1 MKTENVTW
9 TQSKIPREQRWKVLS
24 QKGAVIWL
32 TGLSGAG
39 KTTLAVGVEH
49 WLHQRDRH
57 CFVLDGDNL
66 RHGLCGNL
74 GFSESDRV
82 ENVRR
87 AGEAAKLIAE
97 SGIIAICALISP
109 FSAERNRLRAV
120 CAADGTPYA
129 EVFIST
135 PLEVCEERDAK
146 GLYKRA
152 RLGEIKMFTGIDS
165 PYEAPSAPDL
175 VIDTGQAS
183 IPDCVGLLGSHIL
196 DLTRLSPS

>member
-9 TQSKIPREQRWKVLS
+9 TQSKIPREQRWGSLS

-49 WLHQRDRH
+49 WLQQRGRH

-66 RHGLCGNL
+66 RHGLCGDL
-74 GFSESDRV
+74 GFSEADRV

-87 AGEAAKLIAE
+87 AGEAAKLMAE

-109 FSAERNRLRAV
+109 FAAERGRLRAV
-120 CAADGTPYA
+120 CEADGIPFA
-129 EVFIST
+129 EIFIST
-135 PLEVCEERDAK
+135 PLALCEERDVK

-165 PYEAPSAPDL
+165 PYESPEAPDL
-175 VIDTGQAS
+175 VINTGQ
-183 IPDCVGLLGSHIL
+183 ITIVEGIGLLGGHIH
-196 DLTRLSPS
+196 DLTQISPD

>member
-9 TQSKIPREQRWKVLS
+9 TQSKIPREQRWGSLS

-49 WLHQRDRH
+49 WLQQRGRH

-66 RHGLCGNL
+66 RHGLCGDL
-74 GFSESDRV
+74 GFTEADRV

-87 AGEAAKLIAE
+87 AGEAAKLMAE
-97 SGIIAICALISP
+97 SGLIAICALISP
-109 FSAERNRLRAV
+109 FAVERNRLRAI
-120 CAADGTPYA
+120 CAADSIPFA

-135 PLEVCEERDAK
+135 PLELCEQRDVK

-152 RLGEIKMFTGIDS
+152 RMGELKMFTGIDS
-165 PYEAPSAPDL
+165 PYEPPETPDL
-175 VIDTGQAS
+175 VIQTGK
-183 IPDCVGLLGSHIL
+183 ITIVEGIGLLGGHIH
-196 DLTRLSPS
+196 DLTMLSPP